1 MTKEIIREQFIIGL
15 DDTDAE
21 GTPGTGTLARVLASH
36 IDSGGWGVSLGV
48 TRHEL
53 LRIYKI
59 KDTGHN
65 FCYALAIETDRSM
78 LDLEDDL
85 VSYLR
90 GAAAKGSDPGL
101 AIMSRHT
108 DLPHVLAFGRRCQT
122 EVMRL
127 DWALTFSNE
136 ANVALRGLGR
146 DRLGAIGAL
155 AAAGLRAG
163 GNDGRF
169 IDLRGIRDLE
179 GVVTAGQ
186 MRERTAIDLIISE
199 AGEPID
205 RDDRVETYGW
215 IRPRLEGGKSVVR
228 CAQSPQDRRLWLP
241 LPADRPSGED
251 VDG

>member
-1 MTKEIIREQFIIGL
+1 MTQDGAIREPFIIGV

-21 GTPGTGTLARVLASH
+21 GSPGTGTLVRGLASH
-36 IDSGGWGVSLGV
+36 IGDEGWGVSLGV

-53 LRIYKI
+53 LRSEKL

-65 FCYALAIETDRSM
+65 YCYALMIETDRSV

-85 VSYLR
+85 VGYLR
-90 GAAAKGSDPGL
+90 RAAAPGSDPGL

-108 DLPHVLAFGRRCQT
+108 DRPHVLAFGRRCQT

-127 DWALTFSNE
+127 DWAQTFANE
-136 ANVALRGLGR
+136 ANVSLRGLGR
-146 DRLGAIGAL
+146 DRRGAIGAL

-163 GNDGRF
+163 GDDGRF
-169 IDLRGIRDLE
+169 IELRGIRGLE
-179 GVVTAGQ
+179 GRVTAGQ
-186 MRERTAIDLIISE
+186 MRERTAIDLVIDE

-205 RDDRVETYGW
+205 RDDQIETFGW
-215 IRPRLEGGKSVVR
+215 IRPRLEGGRSVVR
-228 CAQSPQDRRLWLP
+228 CTQSTDDRRLWLP
-241 LPADRPSGED
+241 LDRRWGED

>member
-1 MTKEIIREQFIIGL
+1 MTQDGSIREQFIIGL
-15 DDTDAE
+15 DDTDIE
-21 GTPGTGTLARVLASH
+21 GSPGTGDLARALAVYVAH
-36 IDSGGWGVSLGV
+36 EGWGSSLGV

-53 LRIYKI
+53 MRTDKI

-65 FCYALAIETDRSM
+65 YCYALGIETDRSV

-85 VSYLR
+85 VAYLR
-90 GAAAKGSDPGL
+90 KAAAKGSDPGL
-101 AIMSRHT
+101 SIMGRHA

-122 EVMRL
+122 EIMRL
-127 DWALTFSNE
+127 EWAMTFSNE
-136 ANVALRGLGR
+136 ANVSLRALGR
-146 DRLGAIGAL
+146 DRRGAVGAL

-163 GNDGRF
+163 GADGRF
-169 IDLRGIRDLE
+169 IDLRGIRELE

-186 MRERTAIDLIISE
+186 MRERTDIDLIISE

-205 RDDRVETYGW
+205 RDDRIDTFGW

-228 CAQSPQDRRLWLP
+228 CSQSPDDRRLWRP
-241 LPADRPSGED
+241 LDRKWGED

>member
-1 MTKEIIREQFIIGL
+1 VTQEKTVREQFIIGI

-21 GTPGTGTLARVLASH
+21 GAPGTGALVRLLAAQVDA
-36 IDSGGWGVSLGV
+36 GGWGTSLGV

-53 LRIYKI
+53 LRSYKI

-65 FCYALAIETDRSM
+65 YCYAFEIETDRSV

-85 VSYLR
+85 VEYLR
-90 GAAAKGSDPGL
+90 KAAAKGSDPGL
-101 AIMSRHT
+101 AIMSRHA
-108 DLPHVLAFGRRCQT
+108 DLPHVLAFGRRCQS

-136 ANVALRGLGR
+136 ANVALRALGR
-146 DRLGAIGAL
+146 ERNGAIGAL

-169 IDLRGIRDLE
+169 VDLRGIRDLD
-179 GVVTAGQ
+179 GQVTAGY
-186 MRERTAIDLIISE
+186 MREHTAIDLIIDE
-199 AGEPID
+199 TGEPLD
-205 RDDRVETYGW
+205 RDDHVETFGW
-215 IRPRLEGGKSVVR
+215 IRPRLEGGKSVVHCVR
-228 CAQSPQDRRLWLP
+228 SPENRRLWLP
-241 LPADRPSGED
+241 VDRQAGED

>member
-1 MTKEIIREQFIIGL
+1 MTQDGAIREQFIIGL
-15 DDTDAE
+15 DDTDVE
-21 GTPGTGTLARVLASH
+21 GASGTGTLARVLAAYVEN
-36 IDSGGWGVSLGV
+36 GGWGVSLGV

-53 LRIYKI
+53 LRSDKI

-65 FCYALAIETDRSM
+65 YCYALAVETDRSV

-85 VSYLR
+85 VAYLR
-90 GAAAKGSDPGL
+90 QAAAKGSDPGL
-101 AIMSRHT
+101 AIMSRHA
-108 DLPHVLAFGRRCQT
+108 DIPHVLAFGRRCQT

-127 DWALTFSNE
+127 DWAQTFSNE

-146 DRLGAIGAL
+146 ERRGSIGAL

-169 IDLRGIRDLE
+169 IDLRGIRDLT

-186 MRERTAIDLIISE
+186 IRERTAIDLIISE

-205 RDDRVETYGW
+205 RDDRIETFGW

-228 CAQSPQDRRLWLP
+228 CSQSPDDRRLWRP
-241 LPADRPSGED
+241 LDRLWGED

>member
-1 MTKEIIREQFIIGL
+1 MTQQIREQFIIGI

-21 GTPGTGTLARVLASH
+21 GAPGTGALVRVLSAH
-36 IDSGGWGVSLGV
+36 VESGGWGVSLGV

-53 LRIYKI
+53 MRSDKI
-59 KDTGHN
+59 SDGGHN
-65 FCYALAIETDRSM
+65 FCYALAIETDRSV

-85 VSYLR
+85 VDYLR
-90 GAAAKGSDPGL
+90 GVAAKGSDPGL
-101 AIMSRHT
+101 AIMSRHA

-127 DWALTFSNE
+127 DWAQTFANESN
-136 ANVALRGLGR
+136 VSLRGLGR
-146 DRLGAIGAL
+146 DRRGAIGAL

-186 MRERTAIDLIISE
+186 MRERTAVDLIVSE

-205 RDDRVETYGW
+205 RDDRVETFGW
-215 IRPRLEGGKSVVR
+215 IRPRLEGGKSVVK
-228 CAQSPQDRRLWLP
+228 CSQSPDDRRLWRP
-241 LPADRPSGED
+241 LDRKWGED

>member
-1 MTKEIIREQFIIGL
+1 MTQDGSIREQFIIGL

-21 GTPGTGTLARVLASH
+21 GSPGTGDLARALAAH
-36 IDSGGWGVSLGV
+36 VEAEGWGTSLGV

-53 LRIYKI
+53 MRTDKI

-65 FCYALAIETDRSM
+65 FCYALGIDTDRSV

-85 VSYLR
+85 VAYLR
-90 GAAAKGSDPGL
+90 KAAAKGSDPGL
-101 AIMSRHT
+101 AIMGRHA

-122 EVMRL
+122 EIMRL

-136 ANVALRGLGR
+136 SNVALRGLGR
-146 DRLGAIGAL
+146 DRRGSIGAL

-163 GNDGRF
+163 GADGRF

-186 MRERTAIDLIISE
+186 IRERTAIDLVISE

-205 RDDRVETYGW
+205 RDDRIDTFNW
-215 IRPRLEGGKSVVR
+215 IRPRLEGGKSVLR
-228 CAQSPQDRRLWLP
+228 CSQSPEDRKLWRP
-241 LPADRPSGED
+241 LDRKWGED